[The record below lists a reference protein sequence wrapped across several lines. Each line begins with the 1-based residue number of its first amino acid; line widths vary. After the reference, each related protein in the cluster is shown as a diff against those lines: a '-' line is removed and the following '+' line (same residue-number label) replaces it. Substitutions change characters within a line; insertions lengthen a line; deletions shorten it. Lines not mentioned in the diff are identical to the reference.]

1 MPALFTALTGLGK
14 SLQTIGPS
22 IRNAASGIKSTLNQA
37 GGVVGGLAPIAN
49 NFARAAFGIDVNFQ
63 QLLPGLNKLN
73 IAMFALG
80 VSITLMKDAF
90 DELIEATKEFQKVDE
105 RLVVIN
111 SNLRDNSVSQLTT
124 SRDLTGGLL
133 TNTEVLTELRIA
145 GFNDL
150 NVSLV
155 ELGSRMK
162 LTGQD
167 TRGLIKA
174 SKDLATFG
182 GVSSESLSE
191 IADSMIETSL
201 RNGVSLDNLV
211 NNLTAINRNT
221 SLDMRL
227 LSENS
232 NDRLAEMTTMLGSMV
247 DQQGQET
254 VKLLMETMSK
264 MDQATVANLK
274 RMGIADEYFT
284 LITQDQKLT
293 QADVRGLISN
303 LVKASK
309 ELQKGF
315 QGQKGLPEAAL
326 ALQAVG
332 GDPLKAVLA
341 VADAIERGVRDTGG
355 VDNTNFLLEN
365 LKQRFL
371 APALQAAKAMEPA
384 FKELK
389 KGVAFFTSSIINF
402 LSNFS
407 PAISLIMNI
416 IAAGFKAVGVVV
428 QGISTIFGV
437 AKDIVM
443 SIVTLFLGAIS
454 DAVAGIGA
462 LFAKMTSGFLFIL
475 DYLPGIEYTAQ
486 ERADIEESIAQGF
499 RGVGDSVMGSTADL
513 IGAGDRFRE
522 QRDAARRMDY
532 GALVKASFRTTA
544 ANIETLGAVAD
555 MQTEALVKNYQA
567 SIDLTNATKKLSED
581 MKDQKDLKVTS
592 LGDLNR
598 MSFADLIITSGG
610 NQLGELEGATRR
622 ITEAGLRATQIDL
635 REDLAGK
642 IKAKLEASDESDD
655 TFDRDTINT
664 FHDRAMS
671 MDIDRLQALYER
683 FSVFEDGNKEI
694 GELLNQLIAATNGTT
709 AAVKSTA
716 NDSQNNA
723 SLRGGR

>member
-1 MPALFTALTGLGK
+1 
-14 SLQTIGPS
+14 
-22 IRNAASGIKSTLNQA
+22 
-37 GGVVGGLAPIAN
+37 
-49 NFARAAFGIDVNFQ
+49 
-63 QLLPGLNKLN
+63 
-73 IAMFALG
+73 
-80 VSITLMKDAF
+80 
-90 DELIEATKEFQKVDE
+90 
-105 RLVVIN
+105 
-111 SNLRDNSVSQLTT
+111 
-124 SRDLTGGLL
+124 
-133 TNTEVLTELRIA
+133 
-145 GFNDL
+145 
-150 NVSLV
+150 
-155 ELGSRMK
+155 
-162 LTGQD
+162 
-167 TRGLIKA
+167 
-174 SKDLATFG
+174 LATFG

-227 LSENS
+227 LSENAS
-232 NDRLAEMTTMLGSMV
+232 TRLAEIATGLGGMV

-254 VKLLMETMSK
+254 VKLFMDSISK
-264 MDQATVANLK
+264 MDQSTIANLK
-274 RMGIADEYFT
+274 RLGVADEIFSK
-284 LITQDQKLT
+284 LSQDQKL
-293 QADVRGLISN
+293 SN
-303 LVKASK
+303 AEILSLVSTITKASNQMQQG
-309 ELQKGF
+309 LQGEKGS
-315 QGQKGLPEAAL
+315 PEAVL
-326 ALQAVG
+326 ALQAIG
-332 GDPLKAVLA
+332 GDTLKSALA
-341 VADAIERGVRDTGG
+341 LEAALEKGVRDTGG
-355 VDNTNFLLEN
+355 VDNTNYLLEN

-416 IAAGFKAVGVVV
+416 IAFGFKAVGVVV

-437 AKDIVM
+437 VKDIVM

-462 LFAKMTSGFLFIL
+462 LFAKMTSGFLYIL

-499 RGVGDSVMGSTADL
+499 RGVGDSYMGSMADI

-522 QRDAARRMDY
+522 QRDAARRMDF
-532 GALVKASFRTTA
+532 GALLKASFRTTA
-544 ANIETLGAVAD
+544 ANMETWGAAFD
-555 MQTEALVKNYQA
+555 ANTEMLVKNYQA
-567 SIDLTNATKKLSED
+567 SMDLTNATKKLSED
-581 MKDQKDLKVTS
+581 MKDQKDLKGTS
-592 LGDLNR
+592 LGDLNK
-598 MSFADLIITSGG
+598 MSFADLLINAGG
-610 NQLGELEGATRR
+610 RQLGELEGATRR
-622 ITEAGLRATQIDL
+622 IAEAEAAANQLQL

-642 IKAKLEASDESDD
+642 IKAKLEASDESDN
-655 TFDRDTINT
+655 TFDRDTIDT
-664 FHDRAMS
+664 FYDRALM
-671 MDIDRLQALYER
+671 MDSPQLEALYER
-683 FSVFEDGNKEI
+683 FSVFEDGNKEV

>member
-80 VSITLMKDAF
+80 VSISLMKDAF

-111 SNLRDNSVSQLTT
+111 SNLRDNSVSQLQT
-124 SRDLTGGLL
+124 SKDLTGGLL

-150 NVSLV
+150 NLSLV

-174 SKDLATFG
+174 SKDLAAFG

-191 IADSMIETSL
+191 IADTLVETSL

-211 NNLTAINRNT
+211 NNLTAINKDV

-227 LSENS
+227 LSENAS
-232 NDRLAEMTTMLGSMV
+232 DRLADIAAGLGGMV
-247 DQQGQET
+247 GQQDQPI
-254 VKLLMETMSK
+254 VKAF
-264 MDQATVANLK
+264 MDSIGKLDQSTVANLK
-274 RMGIADEYFT
+274 RAGVADEFFSK
-284 LITQDQKLT
+284 ISQAQKLT
-293 QADVRGLISN
+293 DAQIRS
-303 LVKASK
+303 LVSSFLKATT
-309 ELQKGF
+309 QMQQGF
-315 QGQKGLPEAAL
+315 QGEKGSPEAAL
-326 ALQAVG
+326 ALKATLG
-332 GDPLKAVLA
+332 PLQGISLSLK
-341 VADAIERGVRDTGG
+341 DALERGVRDTGG
-355 VDNTNFLLEN
+355 VDNTNYLLEN

-416 IAAGFKAVGVVV
+416 IAFGFKIVGGIVQFISTRFGVV
-428 QGISTIFGV
+428 
-437 AKDIVM
+437 KDIVM
-443 SIVTLFLGAIS
+443 SIGTLFLGIIS
-454 DAVAGIGA
+454 DVVATIGL
-462 LFAKMTSGFLFIL
+462 LFAKITSGFLYIL
-475 DYLPGIEYTAQ
+475 DLIPGIEYTAQ

-499 RGVGDSVMGSTADL
+499 RGVGDSVAGTVADVV
-513 IGAGDRFRE
+513 GAGDRFRE
-522 QRDAARRMDY
+522 QRDAARRMDF
-532 GALVKASFRTTA
+532 GALLKASFRTTA
-544 ANIETLGAVAD
+544 ANMETWGAAFD
-555 MQTEALVKNYQA
+555 SNTEMLVKNYQA
-567 SIDLTNATKKLSED
+567 SMDLTNATKKLSED
-581 MKDQKDLKVTS
+581 MKDQKDLKGTS
-592 LGDLNR
+592 LGDLNK
-598 MSFADLIITSGG
+598 MSFADLLINAGG
-610 NQLGELEGATRR
+610 RQLGELEGATRR
-622 ITEAGLRATQIDL
+622 IAEAEAAANQLQL

-642 IKAKLEASDESDD
+642 IKAKLEASDESDN
-655 TFDRDTINT
+655 TFDRDTIDT
-664 FHDRAMS
+664 FYDRALM
-671 MDIDRLQALYER
+671 MDSPQLEALYER
-683 FSVFEDGNKEI
+683 FSVFEDGNKEV

>member
-49 NFARAAFGIDVNFQ
+49 NFASAAFGINVNFQ

-80 VSITLMKDAF
+80 VSISLMKDAF
-90 DELIEATKEFQKVDE
+90 DELIAATKEFQKVDE

-227 LSENS
+227 LSENAS
-232 NDRLAEMTTMLGSMV
+232 TRLAEIATGLGGMV

-254 VKLLMETMSK
+254 VKLFMDSISK
-264 MDQATVANLK
+264 MDQSTIANLK
-274 RMGIADEYFT
+274 RLGVADEIFSK
-284 LITQDQKLT
+284 LSQDQKL
-293 QADVRGLISN
+293 SN
-303 LVKASK
+303 AEILSLVSTITKASNQMQQG
-309 ELQKGF
+309 LQGEKGS
-315 QGQKGLPEAAL
+315 PEAVL
-326 ALQAVG
+326 ALQAIG
-332 GDPLKAVLA
+332 GDTLKSALA
-341 VADAIERGVRDTGG
+341 LEAALEKGVRDTGG
-355 VDNTNFLLEN
+355 VDNTNYLLEN

-416 IAAGFKAVGVVV
+416 IAFGFKAVGVVV

-437 AKDIVM
+437 VKDIVM

-462 LFAKMTSGFLFIL
+462 LFAKMTSGFLYIL

-522 QRDAARRMDY
+522 QRDAARRMDF
-532 GALVKASFRTTA
+532 GALLKASFRTTA
-544 ANIETLGAVAD
+544 ANMETWGAAFD
-555 MQTEALVKNYQA
+555 ANTEMLVKNYQA
-567 SIDLTNATKKLSED
+567 SMDLTNATKKLSED
-581 MKDQKDLKVTS
+581 MKDQKDLKGTS
-592 LGDLNR
+592 LGDLNK
-598 MSFADLIITSGG
+598 MSFADLLINAGG
-610 NQLGELEGATRR
+610 RQLGELEGATRR
-622 ITEAGLRATQIDL
+622 IAEAEFGARQIDL

-664 FHDRAMS
+664 FYDRAMS
-671 MDIDRLQALYER
+671 MDNDRLQALYER
-683 FSVFEDGNKEI
+683 FSVFEDGNKEV